1 MSRKF
6 ADNMSMEALLKEAA
20 AQTPDPK
27 KSSKNLDRLVKSAP
41 KIIEK
46 YQDKVDAIARLFAYS
61 QFLADYSVLHPVN
74 LEVALREISEPVT
87 RQGVISEAYNRG
99 FVDLE
104 DPGLNPGKP
113 KGMLAGSLP
122 LASTFKVDV
131 VRLLREI
138 KKHYLLR
145 ITLRDITGMI
155 MLEES
160 MAELSALAEA
170 ILELALNASY
180 AIVRQRFGDIEN
192 NSFSVIALGKLGAG
206 ELNYSS
212 DIDIITVYESDE
224 GISTGVMSPTG
235 IVTNRV
241 KAHEYFC
248 KVTEVLAGLLQQQTE
263 DGIACRVDLR
273 LRPDGRRGELSLAL
287 NSYITYYESWG
298 RTWERMALIRAR
310 HVAGD
315 STLGEKFLKSIEPF
329 VWKQTADFYDI
340 DEIRELKK
348 KIDTVFDAND
358 IKRGY
363 GGIREIE
370 FFIQT
375 FQLLYGG
382 QKKNL
387 RTGRLAVAL
396 DELLK
401 DEFLTTEDVKTLSDN
416 YRFLRRLEHVL
427 QMKDDLQTHSLPSQ
441 AHEFNVLARKLKF
454 ADGAEFSSEL
464 RLRRLMVRD
473 MYNSLLGGPDSQKE
487 SAVLLENELTD
498 KEIRDFLSYKGFTNP
513 EAALKNIKAL
523 NEQISFGKTI
533 RERTLLRKTIPM
545 FLEQALKSESKDR
558 VLSMFV
564 TFVKKIGNHESYIDI
579 LSERP
584 DTTELIISTF
594 ARSTYITQSMLG
606 LDNLESIFEYPHIRV
621 DYKSVKERLEGIL
634 EYSQDPMNSLREFR
648 TIEEMRAGLLFIKG
662 ILEVD
667 EYSVKLSKLA
677 ETIVRTVL
685 RHLTANKDF
694 AIIALGKLGSGELNI
709 GSDLDLVFVSGKK
722 SADRLAE
729 KLIKYLSEYTSKGIL
744 YEVDMRLRPD
754 GSKGILAND
763 TKSYR
768 NYYFKSA
775 HPWEL
780 QALLRARPIAG
791 DRQLKNAFHELK
803 KEVIIARGSEITASD
818 VKTMRSRIIS
828 ELSKESAGY
837 DIKLGPG
844 GIEEIEFLVQYLQLK
859 NAATYPDLVTHKT
872 TTALKRLAKY
882 GIINS
887 GAEEQLLD
895 TYRFMRTIDT
905 ILRLN
910 EENVL
915 KTESSLVETI
925 LGFLNLKSKEELF
938 SKIEGMR
945 SRVLKLTGELYS

>member
-1 MSRKF
+1 MSLNF
-6 ADNMSMEALLKEAA
+6 ADNMSMEDLLRKAA
-20 AQTPDPK
+20 AQTPDPER
-27 KSSKNLDRLVKSAP
+27 SSKNLDRLLKNAP
-41 KIIEK
+41 DTIGKNRDEI
-46 YQDKVDAIARLFAYS
+46 DAIARLFAYS
-61 QFLADYSVLHPVN
+61 QFLADYSVFHPAN
-74 LEVALREISEPVT
+74 LEMALRKIGEPVAK
-87 RQGVISEAYNRG
+87 QGVISEAYTRG

-104 DPGLNPGKP
+104 DPGLNSGKP
-113 KGMLAGSLP
+113 RGMLAGSLMP
-122 LASTFKVDV
+122 SSAFKTDV

-145 ITLRDITGMI
+145 ITLRDITGMTT
-155 MLEES
+155 LEES
-160 MAELSALAEA
+160 MAELSTLAEA

-180 AIVRQRFGDIEN
+180 AIVRQRFGDLEN
-192 NSFSVIALGKLGAG
+192 NAFSVIALGKLGAE

-224 GISTGVMSPTG
+224 GLSTGVLSPTG
-235 IVTNRV
+235 VVTGRV

-263 DGIACRVDLR
+263 GGIAYRVDLR

-287 NSYITYYESWG
+287 NSYVAYYESWG

-315 STLGEKFLKSIEPF
+315 SVLGEKFMAAIEPF
-329 VWKQTADFYDI
+329 IWKQTADFYDI

-370 FFIQT
+370 FFVQT

-382 QKKNL
+382 QRKNL

-396 DELLK
+396 NELLK
-401 DEFLTTEDVKTLSDN
+401 DEFLTIEDVKTLSDS

-427 QMKDDLQTHSLPSQ
+427 QMKEDLQTHSLPSQ
-441 AHEFNVLARKLKF
+441 ASELDVLAKKLKF
-454 ADGAEFSSEL
+454 AGEAELSSEL

-473 MYNSLLGGPDSQKE
+473 MYKSLLGGPESQNE
-487 SAVLLENELTD
+487 SAVLLESELTD
-498 KEIRDFLSYKGFTNP
+498 KEIRDFLSYKGFTDP
-513 EAALKNIKAL
+513 EAALKNIKSL

-533 RERTLLRKTIPM
+533 RERTLLRKIMPM
-545 FLEQALKSESKDR
+545 FLEQAFKSESRDR
-558 VLSMFV
+558 VLSMLV
-564 TFVKKIGNHESYIDI
+564 TLAKKIGNHESYMDL

-584 DTTELIISTF
+584 DTVELITNTF

-606 LDNLESIFEYPHIRV
+606 LDNLESIFEYPDIRV
-621 DYKSVKERLEGIL
+621 DYKSVKERLSGIL

-694 AIIALGKLGSGELNI
+694 AVIALGKFGAGELNI
-709 GSDLDLVFVSGKK
+709 GSDLDLIFVSGKK
-722 SADRLAE
+722 AADRLAE

-744 YEVDMRLRPD
+744 YEIDMRLRPD
-754 GSKGILAND
+754 GSKGILVND
-763 TKSYR
+763 IESYR
-768 NYYFKSA
+768 NYYRKSA

-791 DRQLKNAFHELK
+791 DRQLKNAFHKLK
-803 KEVIIARGSEITASD
+803 REVIVARGSEIASSD
-818 VKTMRSRIIS
+818 VKNVRSRIVS

-844 GIEEIEFLVQYLQLK
+844 GIEEIEFLIQYLLLK
-859 NAATYPDLVTHKT
+859 NVSKHPDLVTHKT

-882 GIINS
+882 GIISS
-887 GAEEQLLD
+887 GNEEQLLD
-895 TYRFMRTIDT
+895 AYRFMRTIDT

-915 KTESSLVETI
+915 KPESSLVETI
-925 LGFLNLKSKEELF
+925 LGFLDLKSREELF
-938 SKIEGMR
+938 SKIEETR